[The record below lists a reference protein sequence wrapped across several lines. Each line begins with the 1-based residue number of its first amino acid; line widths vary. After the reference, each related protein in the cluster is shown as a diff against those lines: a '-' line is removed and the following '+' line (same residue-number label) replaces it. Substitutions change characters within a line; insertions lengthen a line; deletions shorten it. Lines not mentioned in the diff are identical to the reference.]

1 MMSILMKEPLHIEAL
16 TFNQPFCAGVI
27 LAREERVVMT
37 LNTDMDA
44 GDGQAAMF
52 DRVLRIGGVGGGQE
66 PGETM
71 PACALREAR
80 EELATDRV
88 RLKSSP
94 VTYFHDMDTGV
105 ICPVTVRDEL
115 APFLLQRATNPAPDQ
130 PYKPGLPVGPYIY
143 YGIYA
148 AEADESEP
156 LAPGDDV
163 AALLSIP
170 IGSWGEIEQGVT
182 LSEALAHGCT
192 ITEAVPLQRDTR
204 LHVPDSESMRII
216 MRLYPQFMEASGIE
230 LRPLALTDG
239 SDIYEMLQKM
249 GPGENGFSNSGYGIR
264 PTQFR
269 SYLKSYIHMSQGR
282 RLPAHLVPQ
291 NVYWLYVQGRPVGI
305 GKLRHALTDALREQ
319 GGHIG
324 YAIRPEARRRGYGT
338 VMLRLLLAEARR
350 IGLREV
356 LITCDEDN
364 TASRRVI
371 EKNGGRLAGTGD
383 GICKYWIAL

>member
-1 MMSILMKEPLHIEAL
+1 MSNLEEPLHIEAL
-16 TFNQPFCAGVI
+16 TFNQPFCAGVFLI
-27 LAREERVVMT
+27 RQDRVVMT
-37 LNTDMDA
+37 LNADMESENSPA
-44 GDGQAAMF
+44 GHYAP
-52 DRVLRIGGVGGGQE
+52 VLRIGGVGGGQE
-66 PGETM
+66 PRETIS
-71 PACALREAR
+71 ACALREAR
-80 EELATDRV
+80 EELATERV

-94 VTYFHDMDTGV
+94 ITYFHDMDTGD
-105 ICPVTVRDEL
+105 IRPVTVRDEL
-115 APFLLQRATNPAPDQ
+115 APFLLQRAANPTPQQ

-163 AALLSIP
+163 AALLFIP
-170 IGSWGEIEQGVT
+170 IRSWDVIERGAT
-182 LSEALAHGCT
+182 LSEALAHGCA
-192 ITEAVPLQRDTR
+192 ITEALPLHRDTR
-204 LHVPDSESMRII
+204 LHVPQSESMRMI
-216 MRLYPQFMEASGIE
+216 MRLYPQFKEADGIE
-230 LRPLALTDG
+230 LRPLAMTDG

-249 GPGENGFSNSGYGIR
+249 GPGENGFSNSGYGLR
-264 PTQFR
+264 RTQFR
-269 SYLKSYIHMSQGR
+269 SYLKSYIQMSPGH

-291 NVYWLYVQGRPVGI
+291 NVYWLYVQGWPVGI
-305 GKLRHALTDALREQ
+305 GKLRHALTDALRER

-356 LITCDEDN
+356 LLTCDEDN

-371 EKNGGRLAGTGD
+371 EKNGGRLAGTAD
-383 GICKYWIAL
+383 GICKYWIVL

>member
-1 MMSILMKEPLHIEAL
+1 MSILMEEPLHIESL
-16 TFNQPFCAGVI
+16 TFNQPFCAGVF
-27 LAREERVVMT
+27 LVREERVVMT
-37 LNTDMDA
+37 LNADMDA
-44 GDGQAAMF
+44 RDGMAAMS

-66 PGETM
+66 PEETM

-80 EELATDRV
+80 EELATERV

-94 VTYFHDMDTGV
+94 LTYFHDVDTGEIRRV
-105 ICPVTVRDEL
+105 AVRDEL
-115 APFLLQRATNPAPDQ
+115 APFLLQRATNPTPEQ

-163 AALLSIP
+163 GALLSIP
-170 IGSWGEIEQGVT
+170 IGSWEEIEQGLP
-182 LSEALAHGCT
+182 LSEALARGCA
-192 ITEAVPLQRDTR
+192 ITEAVPLNRNTW
-204 LHVPDSESMRII
+204 LHVPDSESMRIL
-216 MRLYPQFMEASGIE
+216 MRLYPQFLEASGIE
-230 LRPLALTDG
+230 LRPLTLTDG
-239 SDIYEMLQKM
+239 IDIYEMLQKM

-269 SYLKSYIHMSQGR
+269 SYLKSYIQMSQGR
-282 RLPAHLVPQ
+282 RLPAHLAPQ
-291 NVYWLYVQGRPVGI
+291 NVYWLYVQGWPVGI

-324 YAIRPEARRRGYGT
+324 YAIRPEARGRGYGT

-350 IGLREV
+350 IGLREA
-356 LITCDEDN
+356 LLTCNEDN

-371 EKNGGRLAGTGD
+371 EKNGGRLAGIAAGN
-383 GICKYWIAL
+383 CKYWIDL

>member
-1 MMSILMKEPLHIEAL
+1 MSNLLIEPLQIEAL

-27 LAREERVVMT
+27 LEREGRVVMT
-37 LNTDMDA
+37 LNADMDA
-44 GDGQAAMF
+44 GDGQAANS
-52 DRVLRIGGVGGGQE
+52 DRVLRIGGIGGGQE

-80 EELATDRV
+80 EELAAERV

-94 VTYFHDMDTGV
+94 VTYFHDMDTGD
-105 ICPVTVRDEL
+105 IRTITVRDEL
-115 APFLLQRATNPAPDQ
+115 APFLLQRAANPAPDQ

-170 IGSWGEIEQGVT
+170 IGGWDVIEQGVT
-182 LSEALAHGCT
+182 LSEALAHGCAV
-192 ITEAVPLQRDTR
+192 TEAVPLPRDTR
-204 LHVPDSESMRII
+204 LHVPESESMRMI
-216 MRLYPQFMEASGIE
+216 MRLYPQFKEASGIE

-249 GPGENGFSNSGYGIR
+249 GPGENGFSNSGYGLR
-264 PTQFR
+264 PTRFR
-269 SYLKSYIHMSQGR
+269 SYLKSYIQMSQGR

-291 NVYWLYVQGRPVGI
+291 NVYWLYVQGWPVGI
-305 GKLRHALTDALREQ
+305 GKLRHALTDALRER

-324 YAIRPEARRRGYGT
+324 YAIRPEARQRGYGT
-338 VMLRLLLAEARR
+338 IMLRLLLAEARR

-356 LITCDEDN
+356 LLTCDEDN

-371 EKNGGRLAGTGD
+371 EKNGGRLAGSAD
-383 GICKYWIAL
+383 GICKYWIVL

>member
-1 MMSILMKEPLHIEAL
+1 MSILMEEPLHIKAL
-16 TFNQPFCAGVI
+16 TCNQPFCAGVFLI
-27 LAREERVVMT
+27 REERVVMT
-37 LNTDMDA
+37 LNADMDA
-44 GDGQAAMF
+44 GGDQAARSE
-52 DRVLRIGGVGGGQE
+52 RVLRIGGVGGGQE

-80 EELATDRV
+80 EELATERV
-88 RLKSSP
+88 WLKSSP
-94 VTYFHDMDTGV
+94 VTYFHDMDTGE
-105 ICPVTVRDEL
+105 IRPVTVRDEL

-170 IGSWGEIEQGVT
+170 IGSWDEIEQGMT

-192 ITEAVPLQRDTR
+192 VTEAIPLHRDTR
-204 LHVPDSESMRII
+204 LHVPDTESMRMI
-216 MRLYPQFMEASGIE
+216 MRLYPQFIEASGIE

-239 SDIYEMLQKM
+239 SDIYEMLQTM
-249 GPGENGFSNSGYGIR
+249 GPGENGFSNSGYGIH

-269 SYLKSYIHMSQGR
+269 SYLKSYIQMSQGR

-291 NVYWLYVQGRPVGI
+291 NVYWLYVQGWPVGI
-305 GKLRHALTDALREQ
+305 GKLRHALNDALRER

-356 LITCDEDN
+356 LLTCDEDN

-371 EKNGGRLAGTGD
+371 EKNGGRLTGTAD
-383 GICKYWIAL
+383 GICKYWVTL